1 MAIKKIIPSIL
12 EGVVKKKEYSY
23 VFIAILLLIFF
34 LGFKYIMVDGTVK
47 KESMEQKNTNGNGND
62 NDNDKKEEKTIPKI
76 IIQTWKNREIPLKYQ
91 LLQKELIKKNPDYE
105 YLFFTDED
113 IDLFL
118 KLEYPDYYVSFQK
131 LPILIQK
138 IDFFRYIAI
147 YHYGGFYFDL
157 DMECMESLDNKILK
171 HDNVIP
177 VDDKFSQSKKDLNRQ
192 WMEYQGENT
201 IQGENIIL
209 GQYAFGA
216 ARHSA
221 FMKFLADNIHF
232 NIDTI
237 VKDYDT
243 KIKNNISNFEYFV
256 YSTTGPDYVTYM
268 YKNYY
273 QKWEIF
279 ILDYSKRQHFG
290 KYARHRYFGTWKN
303 NTNN

>member
-1 MAIKKIIPSIL
+1 MAIKKIIPSFL
-12 EGVVKKKEYSY
+12 EGLVKKKIYSY

-34 LGFKYIMVDGTVK
+34 LGFKYIMDDGTGTGK
-47 KESMEQKNTNGNGND
+47 KEGMEQTQNSNGNGNGNGNN
-62 NDNDKKEEKTIPKI
+62 NDNKNEVKTIPKN
-76 IIQTWKNREIPLKYQ
+76 IIQTWKNRDIPSKYQ
-91 LLQKELIKKNPDYE
+91 PLQKDLIKKNPDYK

-118 KLEYPDYYVSFQK
+118 KLEYPDYYITFKK

-157 DMECMESLDNKILK
+157 DMECMESFDNDILK
-171 HDNVIP
+171 HNTVIP

-192 WMEYQGENT
+192 WMEF
-201 IQGENIIL
+201 QGENIIL

-216 ARHSA
+216 VRHSA
-221 FMKFLADNIHF
+221 FMKFLADNIHY
-232 NIDTI
+232 NIDI
-237 VKDYDT
+237 ILRDYDT

-273 QKWEIF
+273 QKWEVF

>member
-1 MAIKKIIPSIL
+1 MTNKNMIPSCL
-12 EGVVKKKEYSY
+12 EGLFKKRIY
-23 VFIAILLLIFF
+23 IWIILILLLFV
-34 LGFKYIMVDGTVK
+34 LGLKYLVGTT
-47 KESMEQKNTNGNGND
+47 KEGMEQSSQIDILNPLPEETREETP
-62 NDNDKKEEKTIPKI
+62 KEIPETIPKI
-76 IIQTWKNREIPLKYQ
+76 IVQTWKNKNIPFKYKS
-91 LLQKELIKKNPDYE
+91 LQKELLINNPDYE

-118 KLEYPDYYVSFQK
+118 KNEYPDYYITFNK

-157 DMECMESLDNKILK
+157 DMECMEPLDDELLK
-171 HDNVIP
+171 QNTIIP
-177 VDDKFSQSKKDLNRQ
+177 IDDKFSQSKKDLNRQ
-192 WMEYQGENT
+192 WMEYNGENVL
-201 IQGENIIL
+201 L

-216 ARHSA
+216 VRHSP
-221 FMKFLADNIHF
+221 FMKFLADNIHY
-232 NIDTI
+232 NIDLI
-237 VKDYDT
+237 IKDYDT
-243 KIKNNISNFEYFV
+243 KVKNNVSNFEYFV

-273 QKWEIF
+273 KKWEIF
-279 ILDYSKRQHFG
+279 ILDYSKRQYFG

>member
-1 MAIKKIIPSIL
+1 MTIKKIIPSFL
-12 EGVVKKKEYSY
+12 EGVVKKNVYLF
-23 VFIAILLLIFF
+23 VIIFF
-34 LGFKYIMVDGTVK
+34 LLFVLGFKYMMNNNNET
-47 KESMEQKNTNGNGND
+47 KEGMEQSSQTNDKNQDTKEG
-62 NDNDKKEEKTIPKI
+62 KKEEKEETIPKI
-76 IIQTWKNREIPLKYQ
+76 IIQTWKNRDIPSKYQ
-91 LLQKELIKKNPDYE
+91 PLQNGLMKMNHDYE

-118 KLEYPDYYVSFQK
+118 KLEYPDYYITFQK

-138 IDFFRYIAI
+138 IDFFRYIAV

-157 DMECMESLDNKILK
+157 DMECMEPLDKELLK
-171 HDNVIP
+171 YNTIIP

-192 WMEYQGENT
+192 WMEYQGENV
-201 IQGENIIL
+201 IL

-216 ARHSA
+216 VKHSA
-221 FMKFLADNIHF
+221 FMKFLADNIHH
-232 NIDTI
+232 NIDLI

-243 KIKNNISNFEYFV
+243 KVKNNVSNFEYFV

-268 YKNYY
+268 YKNFY
-273 QKWEIF
+273 QKWDVF
-279 ILDYSKRQHFG
+279 ILDYSRRQHFG